1 MLGEKRTRVRI
12 TNATHHHKIPDR
24 VLKNAKLGVSVEQN
38 RIMGRIAMAPPPKP
52 IYAGGT
58 QGSRG
63 IRHIPRGEL
72 GTGETN
78 YSSTAD
84 TMTSIK
90 EKLWK
95 GAMAGAISGGAS
107 YFLFGETGSS
117 DLFGLQLP
125 NPVVIGG
132 ANMAASVAADVAHE
146 YVLPHIPGNQKF
158 AAAESAALGLGIS
171 GFGTAWLLNKE
182 GLTPGTFFNGFA
194 LGAGSYAA
202 ADWIDGKMNG
212 TSDLMLY

>member
-1 MLGEKRTRVRI
+1 MLGEKRTRVRV
-12 TNATHHHKIPDR
+12 TNATHQHKIPDR
-24 VLKNAKLGVSVEQN
+24 VLKAAKIGVSPEQN
-38 RIMGRIAMAPPPKP
+38 RIRQRLAMAPPPKP
-52 IYAGGT
+52 VFAGGT
-58 QGSRG
+58 QGSAG
-63 IRHIPRGEL
+63 MRHIPRGEL

-78 YSSTAD
+78 YFSTAE
-84 TMTSIK
+84 MGTSIK

-95 GAMAGAISGGAS
+95 GAMAGAISGSAA
-107 YFLFGETGSS
+107 YFLFSETGSS
-117 DLFGLQLP
+117 DVFGIQLP

-171 GFGTAWLLNKE
+171 GFGTAWLLNRE
-182 GLTPGTFFNGFA
+182 GINPGTFFNGFA